1 MFVFVLHPWL
11 KEDNRRGCSTS
22 CWKGLT
28 MVNSWTFLGC
38 SGVQFSQPLC
48 LLRRHTSFSQFL
60 IWPTSQ
66 PKCICQLI
74 KSIGGNCSNE
84 NSWYTCH
91 GLPPYPKHYAF
102 QIISVHVKHLGH
114 RQQNR
119 TPLTLPK
126 IGKKGHVSIEIR
138 LPRADQG
145 RIFAMAVVLTGEDPI
160 WWSLGGP
167 TTGFCLF
174 GDHEKVSLY
183 SFIEIVSQFIIYQD
197 KSFLLCIYLIATVSL

>member
-11 KEDNRRGCSTS
+11 KEDDRRGCSTS

-48 LLRRHTSFSQFL
+48 LLRRHTSFSRFL

-91 GLPPYPKHYAF
+91 GLPPYPKHYAT
-102 QIISVHVKHLGH
+102 SMHVKHLGH

-126 IGKKGHVSIEIR
+126 IGKKRPCLNWNTFNKGWPR
-138 LPRADQG
+138 LCLCHGSCADG
-145 RIFAMAVVLTGEDPI
+145 WRSHMVVAWRSNDRFLFV
-160 WWSLGGP
+160 WWP
-167 TTGFCLF
+167 W
-174 GDHEKVSLY
+174 
-183 SFIEIVSQFIIYQD
+183 
-197 KSFLLCIYLIATVSL
+197 KS